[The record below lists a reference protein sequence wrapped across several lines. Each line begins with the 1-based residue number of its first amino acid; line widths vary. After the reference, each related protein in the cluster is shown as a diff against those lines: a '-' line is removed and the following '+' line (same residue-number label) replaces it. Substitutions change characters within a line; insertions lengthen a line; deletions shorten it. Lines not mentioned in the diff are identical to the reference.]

1 MKRLYIGWV
10 LFCTL
15 FSATVLYGQSA
26 TTSLRGAVKDP
37 SGALVPG
44 ATITLTNQVTGATQT
59 TETNAAGLYV
69 FVQIPPSKY
78 LITVSA
84 SSFGDQSKTAQ
95 LLVNQPATIDFTL
108 SVQASSVTVDVS
120 ATAQTLNTSDASIG
134 NSMGNEMIE
143 AIPTETRS
151 VPDLLALQPGV
162 LYLPGADQASDS
174 RTGAVNGGRSDQGNV
189 TLDGIDNNDQIS
201 GAAFTGVLR
210 ETQDSVQEFRVVTGG
225 GNADSGRSSGAQVS
239 MVTKGGTN
247 KYHGAAYEYY
257 RPTWV
262 ANDWFNK
269 NSQVTSGDPNIPGKY
284 IRNIFGA
291 DLGGPI
297 KKDKLFLFMNYE
309 GWRQA
314 ENAQVSETTPTADYK
329 NGILSYQNANGD
341 RIQLQPGDVATL
353 DQDCTVV
360 CNSSDYPNPPGPNP
374 NVLDYFASMPTA
386 NVPTVGGDASGGQAY
401 NLGTYTFSSPHPQ
414 SQNTYLARLDFQ
426 LTATQSIFVRGQLQ
440 KDAISS
446 SEQFPGQGP
455 ASTVVANNRGIIAG
469 HTWTIKPNLIND
481 VRYGFIR
488 AGGGTAGVGQGSYV
502 DFRGISTPTAET
514 RSSIS
519 NTPVNNIVETLSWVK
534 GSHSFSFGFNW
545 RGVTHNSKTD
555 ANSFDG
561 ASTNPSWFSGGA
573 PLPDDGVSSNFA
585 NSYKWA
591 FVNLVGAVPSRTN
604 NYNYHL
610 DSATSATALAEGV
623 PVERHFKANEYE
635 GYAQDAWRIKP
646 NLTMT
651 FGVRYTILQ
660 TPYESKGQEV
670 LPTVDTHKWFQDRAA
685 AAAAGQ
691 VNQPDLTF
699 APGGKY
705 YNKPG
710 FFQTKK
716 LNFAPRLAI
725 AYSPDPRTSIRL
737 GGGIYYD
744 HYGEGMV
751 NTLSTSASY
760 GMSTSVTNKASN
772 YTVETNPGSTHPAA
786 PRFTGRSSLPNIDL
800 GVAPP
805 TTATFPYTYPD
816 ALAIKSGV
824 DNHINAP
831 YAETFN
837 LSVQHEFPGGFTLEA
852 GYVGRLGRRLL
863 QNLDLAEP
871 VNYVDP
877 GGGGDY
883 FSAATQLS
891 KLADSFGDAG
901 NDYHSGIA
909 PIKYFEDV
917 FPWMQNYYGNNES
930 ATEAIFN
937 AEWAWA
943 RYTYG
948 ETNAIYDLD
957 LCYDGCPSDWVPHF
971 YQSQFSSFYAIS
983 SIGSSS
989 YHAGQLTLRH
999 PLSHG
1004 FAADV
1009 SYSLSKSI
1017 DLGSDS
1023 EGRSFWGSGS
1033 TLAVIVNSFNPG
1045 LNKGVSEFDTRH
1057 LITGDYLVQ
1066 MPFGR
1071 GKMIAGGSNAL
1082 LDAIIGGW
1090 QLAGSTHWSSGLP
1103 FSLYDPGWNT
1113 NWEESSYAVQTAPV
1127 KMNRHID
1134 GSTYMQAFEDG
1145 DAISNGGYNGSPVRL
1160 SYPGEA
1166 GQRNHFRG
1174 DGYFSLDSGLSKAWS
1189 IRDLGKLKL
1198 SWEVYNV
1205 TNTVRFAPQNMIDH
1219 QLIYT
1224 GLGVY
1229 SALLTKPRVMQFAL
1243 RFDF

>member
-15 FSATVLYGQSA
+15 FSATVLYGQTA

-502 DFRGISTPTAET
+502 DFRGISTPTAE
-514 RSSIS
+514 
-519 NTPVNNIVETLSWVK
+519 
-534 GSHSFSFGFNW
+534 
-545 RGVTHNSKTD
+545 
-555 ANSFDG
+555 
-561 ASTNPSWFSGGA
+561 
-573 PLPDDGVSSNFA
+573 
-585 NSYKWA
+585 
-591 FVNLVGAVPSRTN
+591 
-604 NYNYHL
+604 
-610 DSATSATALAEGV
+610 
-623 PVERHFKANEYE
+623 
-635 GYAQDAWRIKP
+635 
-646 NLTMT
+646 
-651 FGVRYTILQ
+651 
-660 TPYESKGQEV
+660 
-670 LPTVDTHKWFQDRAA
+670 
-685 AAAAGQ
+685 
-691 VNQPDLTF
+691 
-699 APGGKY
+699 
-705 YNKPG
+705 
-710 FFQTKK
+710 
-716 LNFAPRLAI
+716 
-725 AYSPDPRTSIRL
+725 
-737 GGGIYYD
+737 
-744 HYGEGMV
+744 
-751 NTLSTSASY
+751 
-760 GMSTSVTNKASN
+760 
-772 YTVETNPGSTHPAA
+772 
-786 PRFTGRSSLPNIDL
+786 
-800 GVAPP
+800 
-805 TTATFPYTYPD
+805 
-816 ALAIKSGV
+816 
-824 DNHINAP
+824 
-831 YAETFN
+831 
-837 LSVQHEFPGGFTLEA
+837 
-852 GYVGRLGRRLL
+852 
-863 QNLDLAEP
+863 
-871 VNYVDP
+871 
-877 GGGGDY
+877 
-883 FSAATQLS
+883 
-891 KLADSFGDAG
+891 
-901 NDYHSGIA
+901 
-909 PIKYFEDV
+909 
-917 FPWMQNYYGNNES
+917 
-930 ATEAIFN
+930 
-937 AEWAWA
+937 
-943 RYTYG
+943 
-948 ETNAIYDLD
+948 
-957 LCYDGCPSDWVPHF
+957 
-971 YQSQFSSFYAIS
+971 
-983 SIGSSS
+983 
-989 YHAGQLTLRH
+989 
-999 PLSHG
+999 
-1004 FAADV
+1004 
-1009 SYSLSKSI
+1009 
-1017 DLGSDS
+1017 
-1023 EGRSFWGSGS
+1023 
-1033 TLAVIVNSFNPG
+1033 
-1045 LNKGVSEFDTRH
+1045 
-1057 LITGDYLVQ
+1057 
-1066 MPFGR
+1066 
-1071 GKMIAGGSNAL
+1071 
-1082 LDAIIGGW
+1082 
-1090 QLAGSTHWSSGLP
+1090 
-1103 FSLYDPGWNT
+1103 
-1113 NWEESSYAVQTAPV
+1113 
-1127 KMNRHID
+1127 
-1134 GSTYMQAFEDG
+1134 
-1145 DAISNGGYNGSPVRL
+1145 
-1160 SYPGEA
+1160 
-1166 GQRNHFRG
+1166 
-1174 DGYFSLDSGLSKAWS
+1174 
-1189 IRDLGKLKL
+1189 
-1198 SWEVYNV
+1198 
-1205 TNTVRFAPQNMIDH
+1205 
-1219 QLIYT
+1219 
-1224 GLGVY
+1224 
-1229 SALLTKPRVMQFAL
+1229 
-1243 RFDF
+1243 